1 MIRNILFLIF
11 FYIGIISICIFYL
24 PTFLLPHKITLT
36 GGKLMGHWSKFC
48 LNLFF
53 LLYEATHLLLLHL
66 ISQKRIKFLNLKN
79 ALNMAYSTKIMVY
92 ANLPQK

>member
-36 GGKLMGHWSKFC
+36 GGKLMGYWSKFC
-48 LNLFF
+48 LNLF
-53 LLYEATHLLLLHL
+53 LSTINLISLLLNFITL
-66 ISQKRIKFLNLKN
+66 QKIV
-79 ALNMAYSTKIMVY
+79 ALA
-92 ANLPQK
+92 AAP